1 MAQKANAGS
10 DFAIINWWWA
20 DDHGAILTAYA
31 LQQFISE
38 CGYSSE
44 LLKCW
49 CSYSEEKRLNGI
61 SNRFSSK
68 YMNISD
74 KVYSTYTDLFEP
86 NNNLELNNKYT
97 AFITGS
103 DQVFRAEWV
112 PDSWFLTFVNGKG
125 KIAAAASFGTNEFNC
140 PDTDRYNRIR
150 SSIRSFDYLS
160 VREDDGIMLCKKHFD
175 TQAKHILDPVF
186 LPDVNIY
193 NRIIDSKTEQ
203 GNYIFCYIR
212 DINDNITAMINRIA
226 KKYSLDVIYC
236 SENMDVDQFI
246 LYLSKSQYVITD
258 SYHGLCFSII
268 YNKTYLCVLNQ
279 MRGKSRFESLSRQLH
294 LPDTNFLNDNE
305 IQNRNSIKK
314 IDYEQIQV
322 LLNKNIEFSRQSL
335 KKALEDTYNK
345 YKMN

>member
-1 MAQKANAGS
+1 MPQKANAGS

-49 CSYSEEKRLNGI
+49 CSYSEEKRLKGI

-125 KIAAAASFGTNEFNC
+125 KIAAAASFGTNDFLC
-140 PDTDRYNRIR
+140 PNVDRYNRIR

-160 VREDDGIMLCKKHFD
+160 VREDDGIMLCQKHFD
-175 TQAKHILDPVF
+175 VQAQHILDPVF
-186 LPDVNIY
+186 LPDVSIY
-193 NRIIDSKTEQ
+193 NRTFDSESKNGE
-203 GNYIFCYIR
+203 YIFCYIR
-212 DINDNITAMINRIA
+212 DINEEISAMIDRIA
-226 KKYSLDVIYC
+226 TKYHLDVIYC
-236 SENMDVDQFI
+236 SEKMDVDRF
-246 LYLSKSQYVITD
+246 LFYLSNSQYVITD

-268 YNKTYLCVLNQ
+268 YKRSFLCIMNQ
-279 MRGKSRFESLSRQLH
+279 MRGKSRFESLVRQLH
-294 LPDTNFLNDNE
+294 LPNDNFINENE
-305 IQNRNSIKK
+305 IQNIDCIEI
-314 IDYEQIQV
+314 IDYEPIQF
-322 LLNKNIEFSRQSL
+322 LLNKNIEFSRLSL
-335 KKALEDTYNK
+335 KKALQDTYNK